1 MTAFGEL
8 SSTTTPDR
16 AAARSEARD
25 IEVSDVCKSYG
36 GANAV
41 DGVDFSLQHGEFLTL
56 LGPSGSGK
64 TTTLLMVAGFEQPTS
79 GDIRVAGRSVIHD
92 PPQRRNLGVVFQ
104 SYALFPHMSVVEN
117 VEFPLTMRGVARRD
131 RRDRAVDILDKVG
144 LAGFD
149 QRRPRQ
155 LSGGQQQRVALAR
168 ALVFEPDALLLD
180 EPLGALDKRLR
191 ELMQTEIKALHS
203 RMGISV
209 LYVTHDQDEAMTM
222 SDRIAVMCDG
232 KIVQLGAPAD
242 LYHHPV
248 SPFVAQ
254 FLGDTNLLACTRQAS
269 SEQGRAQVRY
279 TDGSCGLARE
289 VRDHPPAAGAFQV
302 SVRPERVDVLQAGE
316 TRENQLEATVCD
328 RAFLGSH
335 ARYVLHALGQELMI
349 KRVEGERGPALQP
362 GTAVTVGWSA
372 DDAQLLAVND
382 GQ

>member
-1 MTAFGEL
+1 MTGSGEL
-8 SSTTTPDR
+8 LATVTRGGAPMASGK
-16 AAARSEARD
+16 RD
-25 IEVSDVCKSYG
+25 IEVRDVCKSYG
-36 GANAV
+36 GPNAV

-79 GDIRVAGRSVIHD
+79 GDIRVAGRTVLND

-104 SYALFPHMSVVEN
+104 SYALFPHMSVLAN
-117 VEFPLTMRGVARRD
+117 VEFPLSMRGVGRRE
-131 RRDRAVDILDKVG
+131 RRARAVDILDKVG
-144 LAGFD
+144 LAGFGE
-149 QRRPRQ
+149 RRPRQ

-191 ELMQTEIKALHS
+191 ELMQTEIKSLHS
-203 RMGISV
+203 RMRISV

-232 KIVQLGAPAD
+232 KIVQIGAPTD

-248 SPFVAQ
+248 SPFVAH
-254 FLGDTNLLACTRQAS
+254 FLGDTNLLSCTRSGSTAAGQ
-269 SEQGRAQVRY
+269 AQVHY
-279 TDGSCGLARE
+279 ADGSRGLARD
-289 VRDHPPAAGAFQV
+289 VRRAGSDADAFQV
-302 SVRPERVDVLQAGE
+302 SVRPERVHVLPPGE
-316 TRENQLEATVCD
+316 TRENVVEATVTD

-335 ARYVLHALGQELMI
+335 TRYALHALDQEFTI
-349 KRVEGERGPALQP
+349 KRVEAETGPALEP
-362 GTAVTVGWSA
+362 GARVSVGWNA
-372 DDAQLLAVND
+372 GDAQLLAVTS